1 MKKMSKEMKLVYSRK
16 SKRRLV
22 NCIRVS
28 NSEQEKEMIAGAR
41 SDKKKKLYFTLQN
54 GRPMKN
60 FYSKEVKSSDS
71 CLGAITLAVVYDI

>member
-1 MKKMSKEMKLVYSRK
+1 MKLVDSRK

-41 SDKKKKLYFTLQN
+41 SDKKKKIVFHSAKWKANEKLLLQ
-54 GRPMKN
+54 R
-60 FYSKEVKSSDS
+60 SE
-71 CLGAITLAVVYDI
+71 II

>member
-1 MKKMSKEMKLVYSRK
+1 MKKMSKEMKLVDSRK

-41 SDKKKKLYFTLQN
+41 SDRIFVFHSAKWKANEKLLLQ
-54 GRPMKN
+54 R
-60 FYSKEVKSSDS
+60 SE
-71 CLGAITLAVVYDI
+71 II